1 MSMNMKNT
9 GREDKEERTRHRV
22 WNVIVWEGD
31 TLHARHR
38 PHLEQGVMRKKDEDD
53 NDDDIILI
61 FSHLDKR
68 VDLSF

>member
-1 MSMNMKNT
+1 M
-9 GREDKEERTRHRV
+9 